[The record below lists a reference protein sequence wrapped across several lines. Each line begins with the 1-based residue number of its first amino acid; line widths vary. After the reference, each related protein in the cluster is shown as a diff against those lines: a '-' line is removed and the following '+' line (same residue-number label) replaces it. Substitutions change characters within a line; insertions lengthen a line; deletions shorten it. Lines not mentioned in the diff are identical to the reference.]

1 MRIVNINNNLNI
13 INNNQRISTK
23 TLIDLIIHIIIII
36 PVLSLFYFLTKSKFN
51 SFNALKHHSDILI
64 SNRTNTNN
72 TNLNHRYLTTVLQGE
87 YNKAETPK
95 KIQYQDIV
103 NKLSKKIYYGKWFT
117 NTTVNGKKLIIGEAF
132 SGLTKLQFSKAY
144 HTITKEDALAIII
157 DNYENNYI
165 NHWYHH
171 SSYIFSKFLELIP
184 DKVNNKFILKGRWET
199 HLEYGE
205 FFETKISQR
214 YPCVSNFSFVFPM
227 KNSSYSVKTSE
238 EDNYI
243 VNFNTI
249 DESNFEAKLKSLCA
263 YNRSMEMIMQM
274 SCDEDGNKYFNK
286 KKEKKEVFNYFIIV
300 TIICVFNCIINN
312 IMVKDLNNNK
322 EAAACF
328 PIFYLGFNIN
338 WHIYCCLTHLRWS
351 FAFKEYYYEF
361 NSIGLLYIID
371 IIFHDIRLSCQVWSL
386 IKSYNTNRVFV
397 QKRMLYYFSFYI
409 LSFITIFINPDL
421 FFFNHWIVIITFLTW
436 TPQIIYNAIYNNKYI
451 YPIIHII
458 NTSFDK
464 LFFGFYFTGYKYNFF
479 RIKEDKYFMFG
490 MVCYVI
496 INLIVLYLQYKM
508 GPRFFLPKE
517 CQKMEFD
524 FYKNKKELMELIK
537 DVDKVE
543 CVICLMPIFYDE
555 NNINEIN
562 KEENSNNNNKQ
573 INIDNSISTI
583 NNDVSLE
590 GINNFKET
598 NNGINNINI
607 INQNTIKKKPRFKF
621 KYKNKIDFCK
631 NIINCFEAF
640 YKFKKAKKNINKKY
654 MSTPCHHVFHKEC
667 LEKWLL
673 LKRECPNCRDDLSNI
688 L

>member
-64 SNRTNTNN
+64 SNNTNTNN
-72 TNLNHRYLTTVLQGE
+72 TNLNYRYLTTVLQGE

-249 DESNFEAKLKSLCA
+249 DESNFEVKLKSLCA

-274 SCDEDGNKYFNK
+274 SCDEDNNKYFNK
-286 KKEKKEVFNYFIIV
+286 KKEKK
-300 TIICVFNCIINN
+300 
-312 IMVKDLNNNK
+312 
-322 EAAACF
+322 
-328 PIFYLGFNIN
+328 
-338 WHIYCCLTHLRWS
+338 R
-351 FAFKEYYYEF
+351 
-361 NSIGLLYIID
+361 
-371 IIFHDIRLSCQVWSL
+371 SL
-386 IKSYNTNRVFV
+386 
-397 QKRMLYYFSFYI
+397 
-409 LSFITIFINPDL
+409 
-421 FFFNHWIVIITFLTW
+421 
-436 TPQIIYNAIYNNKYI
+436 
-451 YPIIHII
+451 
-458 NTSFDK
+458 
-464 LFFGFYFTGYKYNFF
+464 
-479 RIKEDKYFMFG
+479 
-490 MVCYVI
+490 
-496 INLIVLYLQYKM
+496 
-508 GPRFFLPKE
+508 
-517 CQKMEFD
+517 
-524 FYKNKKELMELIK
+524 
-537 DVDKVE
+537 
-543 CVICLMPIFYDE
+543 
-555 NNINEIN
+555 
-562 KEENSNNNNKQ
+562 
-573 INIDNSISTI
+573 
-583 NNDVSLE
+583 
-590 GINNFKET
+590 
-598 NNGINNINI
+598 
-607 INQNTIKKKPRFKF
+607 
-621 KYKNKIDFCK
+621 
-631 NIINCFEAF
+631 
-640 YKFKKAKKNINKKY
+640 
-654 MSTPCHHVFHKEC
+654 
-667 LEKWLL
+667 
-673 LKRECPNCRDDLSNI
+673 
-688 L
+688 